1 MKRKLTIN
9 IGKLFG
15 ILLYV
20 LAVNQRRLVLRN
32 LRFCYAEWSD
42 DQIKKLARRVFKNF
56 GITFIEVCQSAFM
69 SWDSLSN
76 RYRVIGEEI
85 LINALKA
92 NKGILIV
99 TGHLGNWEVAQH
111 YMHNFEKPFSVVAT
125 RMKQAWAN
133 RLLDHLRSRFGNT
146 VIDKKGGLPSIMQAL
161 RRGETVALLIDQ
173 SRRKQGIEVTFFG
186 HEATATPAA
195 ALLAMRCK
203 STVLPMFC
211 VRDPDGQLTIHVKP
225 PLETIRTGD
234 LRSDLQTNT
243 QIMMN
248 AVEEMVREYPDQWFW
263 TLKPWKVA
271 HPHLYWDW
279 EERRRKRKTRK
290 KRKRKAASPKT
301 NSAVTPR

>member
-1 MKRKLTIN
+1 MKRQLTIN

-15 ILLYV
+15 ILMYV
-20 LAVNQRRLVLRN
+20 LAVQQRRLVIRN
-32 LRFCYAEWSD
+32 LRFCYPEWHNG
-42 DQIKKLARRVFKNF
+42 QIKRFAKRVFENF
-56 GITFIEVCQSAFM
+56 GITLIEVCQSAFM
-69 SWDSLSN
+69 SWEKLSR
-76 RYRVIGEEI
+76 RYRVNGEEI

-99 TGHLGNWEVAQH
+99 TAHIGNWEVAQH

-146 VIDKKGGLPSIMQAL
+146 VIDKKGGLSNIMQAL
-161 RRGETVALLIDQ
+161 RREEIVALLIDQ

-211 VRDPDGQLTIHVKP
+211 VRDPDGQLTVHVKP

-234 LRSDLQTNT
+234 LRRDLQTNT
-243 QIMMN
+243 QVMMN
-248 AVEEMVREYPDQWFW
+248 AVEEMIREYPDQWFW

-271 HPHLYWDW
+271 YPHLYREW
-279 EERRRKRKTRK
+279 EERRRERKLRK
-290 KRKRKAASPKT
+290 KRRAASSKT
-301 NSAVTPR
+301 SSPVTHR

>member
-20 LAVNQRRLVLRN
+20 LAVQQRRLVIRN
-32 LRFCYAEWSD
+32 LRFCYPEWHNG
-42 DQIKKLARRVFKNF
+42 QIKRFTKRVFENF
-56 GITFIEVCQSAFM
+56 GITLVEVCQSAFM
-69 SWDSLSN
+69 SWEKLSR
-76 RYRVIGEEI
+76 RYRVNGEEI

-99 TGHLGNWEVAQH
+99 TAHIGNWEVAQH

-146 VIDKKGGLPSIMQAL
+146 VIDKKGGLSNIMQAL
-161 RRGETVALLIDQ
+161 RREEIVALLIDQ
-173 SRRKQGIEVTFFG
+173 SRRKQGIAVTFFG

-211 VRDPDGQLTIHVKP
+211 VRDPDGQLTVHVKP

-234 LRSDLQTNT
+234 LRRDLQTNT
-243 QIMMN
+243 QVMMN
-248 AVEEMVREYPDQWFW
+248 AVEEMIREYPDQWFW

-271 HPHLYWDW
+271 YPHLYREW
-279 EERRRKRKTRK
+279 EERRRERKLRK
-290 KRKRKAASPKT
+290 KRRAASSKT
-301 NSAVTPR
+301 SSPVTHR

>member
-9 IGKLFG
+9 VGKLFG
-15 ILLYV
+15 ILMYV
-20 LAVNQRRLVLRN
+20 LAVPQRRLVLRN
-32 LRFCYAEWSD
+32 LRFCYPEWNDS
-42 DQIKKLARRVFKNF
+42 QIKELARRVFKNF
-56 GITFIEVCQSAFM
+56 GITFIEVCQSAFI
-69 SWDSLSN
+69 SWDELSK
-76 RYRVIGEEI
+76 RYRVVGEDN

-99 TGHLGNWEVAQH
+99 TGHIGNWEVAQH
-111 YMHNFEKPFSVVAT
+111 YMNNFEKPFSVVAT

-146 VIDKKGGLPSIMQAL
+146 VIDKKGGLPQIMQAL
-161 RRGETVALLIDQ
+161 RRGEIVALLIDQ

-186 HEATATPAA
+186 REATATPAA

-203 STVLPMFC
+203 SIVLPGFC
-211 VRDPDGQLTIHVKP
+211 VRNSDGQFTVHLKT
-225 PLETIRTGD
+225 PLEMKRTGD
-234 LRSDLQTNT
+234 LHRDVKTNT

-271 HPHLYWDW
+271 YPHLYREW
-279 EERRRKRKTRK
+279 EERRRERKRRK
-290 KRKRKAASPKT
+290 KRRAATRKAS
-301 NSAVTPR
+301 SSITPG

>member
-15 ILLYV
+15 ILVYV
-20 LAVNQRRLVLRN
+20 LAVQQRRLVIRN
-32 LRFCYAEWSD
+32 LRFCYPEWHD
-42 DQIKKLARRVFKNF
+42 DQIRKLARDVFKNF

-69 SWDSLSN
+69 SWDKLSS

-99 TGHLGNWEVAQH
+99 TGHIGNWEVAQH

-146 VIDKKGGLPSIMQAL
+146 VIDKKGGLQNIMQAL

-173 SRRKQGIEVTFFG
+173 SRRKQGIEVTFFDR
-186 HEATATPAA
+186 EATATPAA

-211 VRDPDGQLTIHVKP
+211 VRDPDGQ
-225 PLETIRTGD
+225 

-271 HPHLYWDW
+271 YPHLYWDW
-279 EERRRKRKTRK
+279 EERRRKRKKRK
-290 KRKRKAASPKT
+290 KQQRAAARKTKSP
-301 NSAVTPR
+301 VTPR